1 VTDVYWKNSWSAL
14 AHRRGQQSMPAG
26 PAGPAG
32 LRRAGTRSDI
42 HGIWP
47 QDIHP
52 WYGRICNGDGHVL
65 RRQYHTI
72 YELAVDSSAVSSAV
86 ITLNGKLVFAESDFN
101 PNVAHLTKTVILH
114 ANNKLDVEVRSKP
127 GSSVTVRITVVA
139 AATTL
144 NVHTFIFDASVPNG
158 KGPAHGAG
166 VQIQI
171 NGETAGVTDAMG
183 SFSMMVTAGDLN
195 IVGRIPAQAVGSE
208 ITIM

>member
-1 VTDVYWKNSWSAL
+1 MFTGKTVGVLSLIAAVNNLCLLVLLACAVPGHAATFTAFGPKTYTRGTGESVTVTDTFSVANTS
-14 AHRRGQQSMPAG
+14 
-26 PAGPAG
+26 
-32 LRRAGTRSDI
+32 
-42 HGIWP
+42 
-47 QDIHP
+47 
-52 WYGRICNGDGHVL
+52 
-65 RRQYHTI
+65 TI

-144 NVHTFIFDASVPNG
+144 NVHTCIFDASVPNG